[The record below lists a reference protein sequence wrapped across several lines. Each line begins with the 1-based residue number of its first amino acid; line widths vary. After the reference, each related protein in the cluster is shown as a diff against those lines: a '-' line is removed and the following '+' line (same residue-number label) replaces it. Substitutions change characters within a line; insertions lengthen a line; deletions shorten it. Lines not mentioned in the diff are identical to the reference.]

1 MSLEGIGR
9 VHIHKRRDTRGFD
22 GLWAADQP
30 VLDAVQAVTATPP
43 RFGVIQGRQD
53 VPVASTAR
61 QNPPPFG
68 LRRPEKIA
76 ESRREAVTNV
86 NTTFAFGYFEWN
98 NNTI

>member
-1 MSLEGIGR
+1 MAIDKDLFGETSLEDIER
-9 VHIHKRRDTRGFD
+9 VHVDKRRDTRVFD

-30 VLDAVQAVTATPP
+30 VLDAVQAVAATPP

-68 LRRPEKIA
+68 PRKPKKIA
-76 ESRREAVTNV
+76 EKQT
-86 NTTFAFGYFEWN
+86 
-98 NNTI
+98 